1 MENGHIQRAQLLM
14 EQDRYGLAE
23 VELRQ
28 ILTHDPEDG
37 PALALL
43 ALCRL
48 NLGDIQ
54 QAEEFA
60 NQAIGA
66 APDWALTY
74 YVRAVVFADQVKLD
88 DATRQVKRAIE
99 LAPTDPDYHG
109 FLASIYVALNRSED
123 GIDTARIGLQHDPEH
138 VHCLNLI
145 ARERTKTGHFNEAE
159 SNLRTS
165 LEINPESADTL
176 TLLGELQLRRGETQE
191 ALETFD
197 HALAIH
203 PGNSEAQS
211 GLSEARRAG
220 NAIYRWLL
228 PVLLRGDILTRA
240 EPLISRL
247 MMLAMIWVLWAVTGR
262 LPAGQLIGSALATLG
277 TVFLTVLM
285 LAKPLMNLQFCRKPL
300 QWYAL
305 PWRERFM
312 SNGLVVISAWLIMCA
327 WICTQ
332 TGINNPLFLLALT
345 NIIPLI
351 PITAIGSHHAPDVKR
366 ALWPYAGASLALW
379 IVPAAGYCLNL
390 IASTEPVGIFAGAS
404 FIAGIPKMSAMMDAE
419 SADE

>member
-1 MENGHIQRAQLLM
+1 MENGHIQRAELLM
-14 EQDRYGLAE
+14 GQHRYDLAE
-23 VELRQ
+23 AELRQ
-28 ILTHDPEDG
+28 ILSHDPEDG

-48 NLGDIQ
+48 NLGDIP

-66 APDWALTY
+66 APDWALPY
-74 YVRAVVFADQVKLD
+74 YVRAVVLADQVKLD
-88 DATRQVKRAIE
+88 EAVRQVKRAIE

-109 FLASIYVALNRSED
+109 FLAHIQVALNHPEE
-123 GIDTARIGLQHDPEH
+123 GIDTARIGLQHNPEH
-138 VHCLNLI
+138 VLCLNLI

-165 LEINPESADTL
+165 LEVDPENADTL
-176 TLLGELQLRRGETQE
+176 TLLGELQLRRGETEDARQ
-191 ALETFD
+191 TFD
-197 HALAIH
+197 QALAIH
-203 PGNSEAQS
+203 PGNTEAQS

-228 PVLLRGDILTRA
+228 PMLLRGDILTRA

-247 MMLAMIWVLWAVTGR
+247 MMLTLIWVLWAVSLR
-262 LPAGQLIGSALATLG
+262 LPVGRPVGIAVAILG
-277 TVFLTVLM
+277 TIVLTILM

-312 SNGLVVISAWLIMCA
+312 SSGLIVGSVWLGTCA
-327 WICTQ
+327 WVASQ

-345 NIIPLI
+345 NIVPLI

-379 IVPAAGYCLNL
+379 LIPAAAYCLHL
-390 IASTEPVGIFAGAS
+390 IASTETVGMFAAAS
-404 FIAGIPKMSAMMDAE
+404 FIAGVPKMSAMMDAE
-419 SADE
+419 SVEE